1 MKLINLES
9 VGTGLAKDG
18 MTYPMLVDGG
28 YDYDNGVHMTEVNE
42 EWWDRLSG
50 DDTTFLAT
58 LRIYRPR
65 EIQSCCVLCICGGR
79 AEMSA
84 SLGPSCPDCYDRLSG

>member
-1 MKLINLES
+1 MINLES
-9 VGTGLAKDG
+9 VGTGLDKDG

-42 EWWDRLSG
+42 EWWDRLSVA
-50 DDTTFLAT
+50 DSTFLNT
-58 LRIYRPR
+58 LGIYRPR
-65 EIQSCCVLCICGGR
+65 EIQLGVGCGGR

-84 SLGPSCPDCYDRLSG
+84 SLGPSCPDSYDRLSG